1 MNDNELLI
9 EKVKTQKILD
19 DRAEHDLAK
28 YVSDT
33 HARIEALV
41 ARLELKLTYGT
52 PTARALYGVFVPC
65 GFFNHLSI

>member
-19 DRAEHDLAK
+19 DVAEHDLVK

-33 HARIEALV
+33 HARIEAL
-41 ARLELKLTYGT
+41 ASRLELELTYGT
-52 PTARALYGVFVPC
+52 PTKKAVAA
-65 GFFNHLSI
+65 